1 MNEMAWL
8 DSLTEQQV
16 HLADMIIH
24 KAKKEG
30 VDPKLALALAF
41 RESSLKHGSF
51 EKGKDDKLVFKP
63 TTGKSGEI
71 GVMQIMPDTAKTF
84 GYKPEDL
91 NNLEKNME
99 IGIRIL
105 KSHLGKFNDPILAAA
120 AYNAGPN
127 HPYFQDPEKSLPDST
142 KQYLKD
148 IAAYG
153 GFAAPAPEG
162 EAGETGEPG
171 DGAQPLT
178 LSEDIGGESAPGGT
192 GFKDVLKQQLPG
204 AIGAGAGATAGTVLA
219 TGQKAKRGMDMIAE
233 FMRNQAA
240 QAQMGATGAPS
251 SGAPASGLPPAQGPL
266 SNTPAG
272 GRMTQ
277 NWIKAQDEMGNY
289 ADVGQ
294 KARSMGE
301 AHQMKEAA
309 IQAENKIR
317 QIAPE
322 MQQNPQRAGL
332 FLPTQVGS
340 GPRGAPTVPI
350 NTPPSLLD
358 DAVAKLGQIARGAL
372 SFVNAPPVAGA
383 LGGYSAATS
392 GVEAFERS
400 QKGDKPGA
408 AAAGVGTL
416 GVLSAIPHPVPRAV
430 GFAASAISP
439 LTLMMMDKYR
449 KIKAE
454 PAPPP
459 ASPEE
464 MYQARQPAFTA
475 QRP

>member
-1 MNEMAWL
+1 MNEMSWL
-8 DSLTEQQV
+8 DKLTDQQT
-16 HLADMIIH
+16 HLASMIIH

-41 RESSLKHGSF
+41 RESELKHGSF
-51 EKGKDDKLVFKP
+51 EKGKDDKLAFKP
-63 TTGKSGEI
+63 LTGSSGEI
-71 GVMQIMPDTAKTF
+71 GIMQVTPDTAKTY

-99 IGIRIL
+99 IGL
-105 KSHLGKFNDPILAAA
+105 KVLKDHMGKFNDPLLAVA

-127 HPYFQDPEKSLPDST
+127 HPYFQDPQNNSLPDST

-148 IAAYG
+148 IAGYG
-153 GFAAPAPEG
+153 GFDAS
-162 EAGETGEPG
+162 GETQEPT
-171 DGAQPLT
+171 DAAEPIPL
-178 LSEDIGGESAPGGT
+178 SSDVGGGT
-192 GFKDVLKQQLPG
+192 TPPPLDFKEALKAQLPG
-204 AIGAGAGATAGTVLA
+204 AVGAVAGAGTATTLA
-219 TGQKAKRGMDMIAE
+219 TGQKVKRGMDMISE
-233 FMRNQAA
+233 FMRNQAM
-240 QAQMGATGAPS
+240 QAPTGGAGMPSVAPPS
-251 SGAPASGLPPAQGPL
+251 NLPPAQGPL

-277 NWIKAQDEMGNY
+277 NWIKAQDTMGNY

-294 KARSMGE
+294 SARSMGE
-301 AHQMKEAA
+301 AHQLKEAA

-358 DAVAKLGQIARGAL
+358 DAIAKLGQIAKGSL
-372 SFVNAPPVAGA
+372 NVLKSPPVAGG
-383 LGGYSAATS
+383 LGGYGAATS

-400 QKGDKPGA
+400 QKGDV
-408 AAAGVGTL
+408 AGSRMAGL
-416 GVLSAIPHPVPRAV
+416 GVLGALTAIQHPVAQGV
-430 GFAASAISP
+430 GLAASVISP
-439 LTLMMMDKYR
+439 LSLMMMDRYR

-454 PAPPP
+454 PAQPD

-464 MYQARQPAFTA
+464 MYQAKQPAFTA

>member
-1 MNEMAWL
+1 MNEMTWL
-8 DSLTEQQV
+8 DSLSDQQA
-16 HLADMIIH
+16 HLASMIIH

-30 VDPKLALALAF
+30 VDPKLALSLAF
-41 RESSLKHGSF
+41 RESSLKHGDF
-51 EKGKDDKLVFKP
+51 EKGKDDKIAFKP
-63 TTGKSGEI
+63 LTGKAGEV
-71 GVMQIMPDTAKTF
+71 GLMQVKPDTAKLY

-99 IGIRIL
+99 IGIKIL
-105 KSHLGKFNDPILAAA
+105 KDHMGKFNDPLLAVA

-127 HPYFQDPEKSLPDST
+127 HPYFQDPQKNSLPDST

-148 IAAYG
+148 IASYG
-153 GFAAPAPEG
+153 GFDASG
-162 EAGETGEPG
+162 EAQEPTDAVEPIPLSSDVG
-171 DGAQPLT
+171 SEPPPAGA
-178 LSEDIGGESAPGGT
+178 D
-192 GFKDVLKQQLPG
+192 FKEALKQQLPG
-204 AIGAGAGATAGTVLA
+204 IAGAGAGAATGTVLA

-233 FMRNQAA
+233 FMRNQAMQA
-240 QAQMGATGAPS
+240 QAPTGGAGMLSAAPPS
-251 SGAPASGLPPAQGPL
+251 NLPPAQGPL
-266 SNTPAG
+266 SNAPAG

-277 NWIKAQDEMGNY
+277 NWIKAQDAMGNY

-294 KARSMGE
+294 SARSMGE
-301 AHQMKEAA
+301 AHQLKEAA

-340 GPRGAPTVPI
+340 GPRGAPNVPI
-350 NTPPSLLD
+350 NTPPPQPSLLD
-358 DAVAKLGQIARGAL
+358 DAIAKLGQIAKGGL
-372 SFVNAPPVAGA
+372 NVLKSAPVSGA
-383 LGGYSAATS
+383 LGGYGAATS
-392 GVEAFERS
+392 GVEAFERT

-408 AAAGVGTL
+408 VAAGIGTL
-416 GVLSAIPHPVPRAV
+416 GVLSAIPHPVAQGV
-430 GFAASAISP
+430 GLTASAISP
-439 LTLMMMDKYR
+439 LSLMMMDKYR

-454 PAPPP
+454 PEPPP

-464 MYQARQPAFTA
+464 LYQARQPAFTA

>member
-1 MNEMAWL
+1 MNEMSWL
-8 DSLTEQQV
+8 DNLTDQQT
-16 HLADMIIH
+16 HLASMIIH

-41 RESSLKHGSF
+41 RESELKHGSF
-51 EKGKDDKLVFKP
+51 EKGKDDKLTFKP
-63 TTGKSGEI
+63 LTGTSGEI
-71 GVMQIMPDTAKTF
+71 GIMQVTPDTAKTY

-99 IGIRIL
+99 IGL
-105 KSHLGKFNDPILAAA
+105 KVLKDHMGKFNDPLLAVA

-127 HPYFQDPEKSLPDST
+127 HPYFQDPQKNSLPDST

-148 IAAYG
+148 IAGYG
-153 GFAAPAPEG
+153 GFDGTEPASEAQVEPIPLSTDGIGDTAPAG
-162 EAGETGEPG
+162 GDFKEA
-171 DGAQPLT
+171 
-178 LSEDIGGESAPGGT
+178 
-192 GFKDVLKQQLPG
+192 LKQRLPG
-204 AIGAGAGATAGTVLA
+204 IAGAGVGVGTATTLA
-219 TGQKAKRGMDMIAE
+219 TGQKVKRGMDMISE

-240 QAQMGATGAPS
+240 QAQMGATSAPSFGAPT
-251 SGAPASGLPPAQGPL
+251 GGLPPAQGPL

-277 NWIKAQDEMGNY
+277 NWIKAQDAMGNY

-294 KARSMGE
+294 SARSMGE
-301 AHQMKEAA
+301 AHQLKEAA

-358 DAVAKLGQIARGAL
+358 DAIAKLGQIAKGSMNVLKSA
-372 SFVNAPPVAGA
+372 PVAGG
-383 LGGYSAATS
+383 LGGYGAATS

-400 QKGDKPGA
+400 QRGDV
-408 AAAGVGTL
+408 AGSRMAGL
-416 GVLSAIPHPVPRAV
+416 GVLGALSAIPHPVAQGV
-430 GFAASAISP
+430 GLAASAISP
-439 LTLMMMDKYR
+439 LSLMMLDRYR

-454 PAPPP
+454 PEQPD

-475 QRP
+475 QIP

>member
-1 MNEMAWL
+1 MNEMSWL
-8 DSLTEQQV
+8 DSLSDQQAHV
-16 HLADMIIH
+16 ASMIIH

-30 VDPKLALALAF
+30 IDPKLALSLAF

-51 EKGKDDKLVFKP
+51 EKGKDDKIAFKP
-63 TTGKSGEI
+63 LTGTSGEI
-71 GVMQIMPDTAKTF
+71 GIMQVKPDTAKLY

-99 IGIRIL
+99 IGL
-105 KSHLGKFNDPILAAA
+105 KVLKDHMGKFNDPLLAAA

-127 HPYFQDPEKSLPDST
+127 HPYFQDPQKNSLPDST

-148 IAAYG
+148 IASYG
-153 GFAAPAPEG
+153 GFDASG
-162 EAGETGEPG
+162 EAQEPTDAAEPIPLSSDVG
-171 DGAQPLT
+171 SEPPPAGA
-178 LSEDIGGESAPGGT
+178 D
-192 GFKDVLKQQLPG
+192 FKEALKQQLPG
-204 AIGAGAGATAGTVLA
+204 IAGAGAGATAGTVLA

-233 FMRNQAA
+233 FMRNQAMQA
-240 QAQMGATGAPS
+240 QAPTGGAGMPSAAPPS
-251 SGAPASGLPPAQGPL
+251 NLPPAQGPL

-277 NWIKAQDEMGNY
+277 NWIKAQDTMGNY

-294 KARSMGE
+294 NARSMGE
-301 AHQMKEAA
+301 AHQLKEAA

-340 GPRGAPTVPI
+340 GPRGMPNVPI
-350 NTPPSLLD
+350 NTPPPQPSLLD
-358 DAVAKLGQIARGAL
+358 DAIAKLGQIAKGGL
-372 SFVNAPPVAGA
+372 SVVRSAPVSGA
-383 LGGYSAATS
+383 LGGYGAATS
-392 GVEAFERS
+392 GVEAFERT

-408 AAAGVGTL
+408 IAAGVGTL
-416 GVLSAIPHPVPRAV
+416 GVLSAIPHPVAQGV
-430 GFAASAISP
+430 GLTASAISP

-464 MYQARQPAFTA
+464 LYQARQPAFTA
-475 QRP
+475 QTP